1 VLNVNV
7 GDAKKKFLELVR
19 QVEEH
24 QSIVI
29 KKKGEPVAAILP
41 YSEYISLSRIKSYIA
56 LDELAKTLK
65 DSGITAKE
73 VYTASKAELERSE

>member
-1 VLNVNV
+1 MLNVNV

-41 YSEYISLSRIKSYIA
+41 YSEYISLNRIKSYIA
-56 LDELAKTLK
+56 LQELANTLK